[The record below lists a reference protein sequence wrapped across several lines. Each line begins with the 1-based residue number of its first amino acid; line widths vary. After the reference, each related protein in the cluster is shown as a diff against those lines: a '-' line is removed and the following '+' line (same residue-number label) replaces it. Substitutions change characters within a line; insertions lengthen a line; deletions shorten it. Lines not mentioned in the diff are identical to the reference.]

1 MKGLQIVWRNPFPR
15 NFERRCVPLQ
25 IAPDRRVYLVEELVG
40 RGERRYWS
48 KAAALEMVYGGRK
61 AA

>member
-1 MKGLQIVWRNPFPR
+1 MKDLKIVWRNPFPR
-15 NFERRCVPLQ
+15 HLERRCVPLQ
-25 IAPDRRVYLVEELVG
+25 IAPDRRVYLIEELVT
-40 RGERRYWS
+40 RGERIYWS